1 MFLQPTA
8 GSVAAIAVGAG
19 RTVTFGRD
27 SADMQRP
34 DIGITDVHI
43 SREQGRLSLQGA
55 DALLLEVCGSGRTRV
70 IRPRLL
76 VVKNAPLK
84 RLVLK
89 CRLVDAEEGT

>member
-1 MFLQPTA
+1 MKRGVKSVRPNSRAAMFLHPTA
-8 GSVAAIAVGAG
+8 GSAVAAIAVGAG

-70 IRPRLL
+70 IRP
-76 VVKNAPLK
+76 
-84 RLVLK
+84 
-89 CRLVDAEEGT
+89 TT